1 MTLPQTTED
10 ETKLT
15 TIKELITNKATGP
28 ISILAKI
35 LKNSKNELAKLLG
48 DLINL
53 VLQSGTFP
61 NILKTAK
68 FIPFYKNGDPLE
80 CNNYH
85 PISLLSNIKKLIEKL
100 IHVRLNIFLKRT
112 VWIQETSLS

>member
-68 FIPFYKNGDPLE
+68 FIPFYKM
-80 CNNYH
+80 
-85 PISLLSNIKKLIEKL
+85 
-100 IHVRLNIFLKRT
+100 
-112 VWIQETSLS
+112 ETPQSATTIILFHYYQI